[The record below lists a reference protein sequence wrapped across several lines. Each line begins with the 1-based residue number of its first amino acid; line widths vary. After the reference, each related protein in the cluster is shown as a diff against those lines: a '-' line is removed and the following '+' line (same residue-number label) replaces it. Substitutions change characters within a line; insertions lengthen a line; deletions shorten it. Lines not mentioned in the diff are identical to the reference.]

1 MADGGGEF
9 TKGSELLL
17 WLRSPAVEDLGQDF
31 SWPSPETHHL
41 WKQFVS
47 AFDVPAGRV
56 WTRHE
61 GSVGVTWLADKAP
74 ASGTAVRIGSL
85 PGFES
90 HVFGADYEHL
100 GNLAIPSGPGRK
112 GLLLAKAGGVPGT
125 LDVNYVGPN

>member
-1 MADGGGEF
+1 
-9 TKGSELLL
+9 
-17 WLRSPAVEDLGQDF
+17 
-31 SWPSPETHHL
+31 L

-61 GSVGVTWLADKAP
+61 GNVGVTWLAGKALAP
-74 ASGTAVRIGSL
+74 GSAVRIGSL

-100 GNLAIPSGPGRK
+100 GKLAIPSGPGRK
-112 GLLLAKAGGVPGT
+112 GLLLATVGDVSGT
-125 LDVNYVGPN
+125 LNVNYFGPN